1 MDNFLREL
9 EGQFP
14 AKVGI
19 QCSTLTFLLTS
30 SWASGYEKLLV
41 HLNYILVADRI
52 SVKFPNILT
61 LYNNCRNQ

>member
-19 QCSTLTFLLTS
+19 QCSTLTFLFTS

-41 HLNYILVADRI
+41 HLKYILVADR
-52 SVKFPNILT
+52 T